1 MLPYGKS
8 ACRVRRTGM
17 GNGVFANRLQA
28 TAAILDSTIHLES
41 RRIDFALLPSRG
53 SVNPHAI
60 SAERERW
67 GWPQTLG
74 YLLFYDDHRRQ
85 THVRDCCRKPA
96 LPRSPPRGSV
106 IVSIFWPNGIADP
119 KPTPTKLASSRRSV
133 LVPKSRTVT
142 AAPWPPCWVVNDPG
156 KGGAHGGQADAVQ
169 ERQKGTGRNEVSYKT
184 ATWCCVRR

>member
-1 MLPYGKS
+1 MSEYVTHYHTERNHQGKS
-8 ACRVRRTGM
+8 NVVLSSRHGDARREAGAIPRATGW
-17 GNGVFANRLQA
+17 
-28 TAAILDSTIHLES
+28 S
-41 RRIDFALLPSRG
+41 FALLPSRG
-53 SVNPHAI
+53 GVNSHAI
-60 SAERERW
+60 SAERERR

-96 LPRSPPRGSV
+96 LARSPPRGYV

-142 AAPWPPCWVVNDPG
+142 ATPWPPCWVVNDPG

-169 ERQKGTGRNEVSYKT
+169 ERQKRDGAK
-184 ATWCCVRR
+184 